1 MRILKLNL
9 NQCKWDDNVEIG
21 YVLGKTGRLFEMTDF
36 GAKLLEL
43 LRRATLKKTLLKNIE
58 IAKVMIVVTFWH
70 AVTWEKD

>member
-1 MRILKLNL
+1 M
-9 NQCKWDDNVEIG
+9 EIG

-70 AVTWEKD
+70 TVT